1 MNNFNFGE
9 VLTRAWQ
16 IIWKHKVLWI
26 FGILASCARGGGGGS
41 SGGGGNSGYQT
52 GSGDSP
58 FSGDKIERVMN
69 QVGTFLEN
77 NWWIIIAVIVGI
89 FLLSFVFYFLG
100 MMGRIAL
107 IRGVAQADKDAES
120 LSFGELWAESMPF
133 FWRVFGLNFLIG
145 LATFVVI
152 LIPLILLGV
161 AAITGSM
168 GGRAGTVGIA
178 LIGFAC
184 FLPIF
189 CLLIPIGWILS
200 VIVEQAQ
207 NAIVLEDLNMLDGFK
222 RGWEIVKANAVP
234 IIIMMLILGIGSGI
248 IGVIIALPI
257 IIAVVPAF
265 IGIAVSQQTL
275 TPFYIAAACCVAYFP
290 VLLFFNGVLTAY
302 IQASWTLTYLRLVK
316 PKEEAP
322 VIIEANA

>member
-16 IIWKHKVLWI
+16 IIWKHKVLWL

-58 FSGDKIERVMN
+58 FSGDQIERVMN

-100 MMGRIAL
+100 MMGRVAL
-107 IRGVAQADKDAES
+107 IRGVAQADKGAES
-120 LSFGELWAESMPF
+120 LSFAELWAESMPF

-145 LATFVVI
+145 LAFLVLFIPLVLFGIVTAGIGFLC
-152 LIPLILLGV
+152 LIPLLCIMVPLSWV
-161 AAITGSM
+161 VMAI
-168 GGRAGTVGIA
+168 I
-178 LIGFAC
+178 
-184 FLPIF
+184 
-189 CLLIPIGWILS
+189 
-200 VIVEQAQ
+200 EQAQ

-257 IIAVVPAF
+257 IIAVVPAV
-265 IGIAVSQQTL
+265 IGMAVSQQTL

-290 VLLFFNGVLTAY
+290 VLIFFNGILTAY

-316 PKEEAP
+316 SKEEAP

>member
-16 IIWKHKVLWI
+16 IVWKHKVLWI

-107 IRGVAQADKDAES
+107 IKGVAQADKDAES

-145 LATFVVI
+145 LAFLVLFIPLVLFGIVTAGIGFLC
-152 LIPLILLGV
+152 LIPLLCIMVPLSWV
-161 AAITGSM
+161 VMAI
-168 GGRAGTVGIA
+168 I
-178 LIGFAC
+178 
-184 FLPIF
+184 
-189 CLLIPIGWILS
+189 
-200 VIVEQAQ
+200 EQAQ

-257 IIAVVPAF
+257 IIAVVPAV
-265 IGIAVSQQTL
+265 IGMAVSQQTL

-290 VLLFFNGVLTAY
+290 VLLFFNGILTAY

-316 PKEEAP
+316 SKEEAP

>member
-52 GSGDSP
+52 GSGDNP

-100 MMGRIAL
+100 MMGRVAL
-107 IRGVAQADKDAES
+107 IRGVAQADKGAES

-145 LATFVVI
+145 LAFLVLFIPLVLFGIVTAGVGFLC
-152 LIPLILLGV
+152 LIPLLCIMVPLSWV
-161 AAITGSM
+161 VMAI
-168 GGRAGTVGIA
+168 I
-178 LIGFAC
+178 
-184 FLPIF
+184 
-189 CLLIPIGWILS
+189 
-200 VIVEQAQ
+200 EQAQ

-234 IIIMMLILGIGSGI
+234 IIIMMLILGVGSGI

-257 IIAVVPAF
+257 IIAVVPAV
-265 IGIAVSQQTL
+265 IGMAVSQQTL

-290 VLLFFNGVLTAY
+290 VLLFFNGILTAY

-316 PKEEAP
+316 SKEEAP

>member
-16 IIWKHKVLWI
+16 IVWKHKVLWI

-52 GSGDSP
+52 GSGDNP

-107 IRGVAQADKDAES
+107 IKGVAQADKDAES

-145 LATFVVI
+145 LAFLVLFIPLVLFGIVTAGIGFLC
-152 LIPLILLGV
+152 LIPLLCIMVPLSWV
-161 AAITGSM
+161 VMAI
-168 GGRAGTVGIA
+168 I
-178 LIGFAC
+178 
-184 FLPIF
+184 
-189 CLLIPIGWILS
+189 
-200 VIVEQAQ
+200 EQAQ

-257 IIAVVPAF
+257 IIAVVPAV
-265 IGIAVSQQTL
+265 IGMAVSQQTL

-316 PKEEAP
+316 SKEEAP

>member
-52 GSGDSP
+52 GSGDNP

-145 LATFVVI
+145 LAFLVLFIPLVLFGIVTAGIGFLC
-152 LIPLILLGV
+152 LIPLLCIMVPLSWV
-161 AAITGSM
+161 VMAI
-168 GGRAGTVGIA
+168 I
-178 LIGFAC
+178 
-184 FLPIF
+184 
-189 CLLIPIGWILS
+189 
-200 VIVEQAQ
+200 EQAQ

-257 IIAVVPAF
+257 IIAVVPAV
-265 IGIAVSQQTL
+265 IGMAVSQQTL

-316 PKEEAP
+316 PQEEAP

>member
-26 FGILASCARGGGGGS
+26 FGILASCARGGGSGS

-107 IRGVAQADKDAES
+107 IRGVAQADRDAES

-145 LATFVVI
+145 LAFLVLFIPLVLFGIVTAGIGFLC
-152 LIPLILLGV
+152 LIPLLCIMVPLSWV
-161 AAITGSM
+161 VMAI
-168 GGRAGTVGIA
+168 I
-178 LIGFAC
+178 
-184 FLPIF
+184 
-189 CLLIPIGWILS
+189 
-200 VIVEQAQ
+200 EQAQ

-234 IIIMMLILGIGSGI
+234 IIIMMLILGVGSAV
-248 IGVIIALPI
+248 IGVIIAIPMIL
-257 IIAVVPAF
+257 ALVPF
-265 IGIAVSQQTL
+265 IVGAATAAQQSF

-316 PKEEAP
+316 SKEEAP

>member
-52 GSGDSP
+52 GSGDNP

-69 QVGTFLEN
+69 QVGNFLEN

-107 IRGVAQADKDAES
+107 IKGVAQADKGAES

-145 LATFVVI
+145 LAFLVLFIPLVLFGIVTAGVGFLC
-152 LIPLILLGV
+152 LIPLLCIMVPLSWV
-161 AAITGSM
+161 VMAI
-168 GGRAGTVGIA
+168 I
-178 LIGFAC
+178 
-184 FLPIF
+184 
-189 CLLIPIGWILS
+189 
-200 VIVEQAQ
+200 EQAQ

-290 VLLFFNGVLTAY
+290 VLLFFNGILTAY
-302 IQASWTLTYLRLVK
+302 IQASWTLTYLQLVK
-316 PKEEAP
+316 SKEEAP

>member
-1 MNNFNFGE
+1 
-9 VLTRAWQ
+9 
-16 IIWKHKVLWI
+16 
-26 FGILASCARGGGGGS
+26 
-41 SGGGGNSGYQT
+41 
-52 GSGDSP
+52 
-58 FSGDKIERVMN
+58 MN

-107 IRGVAQADKDAES
+107 IKGVSQADKGAES

-145 LATFVVI
+145 LAFLVLFIPLVLFGIVTAGIGFLC
-152 LIPLILLGV
+152 LIPLLCIMVPLSWV
-161 AAITGSM
+161 VMAI
-168 GGRAGTVGIA
+168 I
-178 LIGFAC
+178 
-184 FLPIF
+184 
-189 CLLIPIGWILS
+189 
-200 VIVEQAQ
+200 EQAQ

-257 IIAVVPAF
+257 IIAVVPAV
-265 IGIAVSQQTL
+265 IGMAVSQQTL

-290 VLLFFNGVLTAY
+290 VLLFFNGILTAY

-316 PKEEAP
+316 SKEEAP

>member
-16 IIWKHKVLWI
+16 IVWKHKVLWI

-52 GSGDSP
+52 GSGDNP

-69 QVGTFLEN
+69 QVGNFLEN

-107 IRGVAQADKDAES
+107 IKGVAQADKDTES

-145 LATFVVI
+145 LAFLVLFIPLVLFGIVTAGIGFLC
-152 LIPLILLGV
+152 LIPLLCIMVPLSWV
-161 AAITGSM
+161 VMAI
-168 GGRAGTVGIA
+168 I
-178 LIGFAC
+178 
-184 FLPIF
+184 
-189 CLLIPIGWILS
+189 
-200 VIVEQAQ
+200 EQAQ

-257 IIAVVPAF
+257 IIAVVPAV
-265 IGIAVSQQTL
+265 IGMAVSQQTL

-290 VLLFFNGVLTAY
+290 ILLFFNGILTAY

-316 PKEEAP
+316 PQEEAP

>member
-100 MMGRIAL
+100 MMGRVAL
-107 IRGVAQADKDAES
+107 IRGVAQADKGAES

-145 LATFVVI
+145 LAFLVLFIPLVLFGIVTAGIGFLC
-152 LIPLILLGV
+152 LIPLLCIMVPLSWV
-161 AAITGSM
+161 VMAI
-168 GGRAGTVGIA
+168 I
-178 LIGFAC
+178 
-184 FLPIF
+184 
-189 CLLIPIGWILS
+189 
-200 VIVEQAQ
+200 EQAQ

-257 IIAVVPAF
+257 IIAVVPAV
-265 IGIAVSQQTL
+265 IGMAVSQQTL

-316 PKEEAP
+316 SQEEAP

>member
-145 LATFVVI
+145 LAFLVLFIPLVLFGIVTAGIGFLC
-152 LIPLILLGV
+152 LIPLLCIMVPLSWV
-161 AAITGSM
+161 VMAI
-168 GGRAGTVGIA
+168 I
-178 LIGFAC
+178 
-184 FLPIF
+184 
-189 CLLIPIGWILS
+189 
-200 VIVEQAQ
+200 EQAQ

-257 IIAVVPAF
+257 IIAVVPAV
-265 IGIAVSQQTL
+265 IGMAVSQQTL

-290 VLLFFNGVLTAY
+290 VLIFFNGVLTAY

-316 PKEEAP
+316 PQEEAP

>member
-52 GSGDSP
+52 GSGDNP

-69 QVGTFLEN
+69 QVGNFLEN

-100 MMGRIAL
+100 MMGRVAL
-107 IRGVAQADKDAES
+107 IRGVAQADKGAES

-145 LATFVVI
+145 LAFLVLFIPLVLFGIVTAGIGFLC
-152 LIPLILLGV
+152 LIPLLCIMVPLSWV
-161 AAITGSM
+161 VMAI
-168 GGRAGTVGIA
+168 I
-178 LIGFAC
+178 
-184 FLPIF
+184 
-189 CLLIPIGWILS
+189 
-200 VIVEQAQ
+200 EQAQ

-257 IIAVVPAF
+257 IIAVVPAV
-265 IGIAVSQQTL
+265 IGMAVSQQTL

-290 VLLFFNGVLTAY
+290 VLLFFNGILTAY

-316 PKEEAP
+316 SKEEAP

>member
-100 MMGRIAL
+100 MMGRVAL

-145 LATFVVI
+145 LAFLVLFIPLVLFGIVTAGIGFLC
-152 LIPLILLGV
+152 LIPLLCIMVPLSWV
-161 AAITGSM
+161 VMAI
-168 GGRAGTVGIA
+168 I
-178 LIGFAC
+178 
-184 FLPIF
+184 
-189 CLLIPIGWILS
+189 
-200 VIVEQAQ
+200 EQAQ
-207 NAIVLEDLNMLDGFK
+207 NAIVIEDLNMLDGFK
-222 RGWEIVKANAVP
+222 RGWEIVRANAVP

-257 IIAVVPAF
+257 IIAVVPAV
-265 IGIAVSQQTL
+265 IGMAVSQQTL

-316 PKEEAP
+316 PQEEAP

>member
-145 LATFVVI
+145 LAFLVLFIPLVLFGIVTAGVGFLC
-152 LIPLILLGV
+152 LIPLLCVMVPLSWV
-161 AAITGSM
+161 VMAI
-168 GGRAGTVGIA
+168 I
-178 LIGFAC
+178 
-184 FLPIF
+184 
-189 CLLIPIGWILS
+189 
-200 VIVEQAQ
+200 EQAQ

-257 IIAVVPAF
+257 IIAVVPAV
-265 IGIAVSQQTL
+265 IGMAVSQQTL

-316 PKEEAP
+316 PQEEAP

>member
-107 IRGVAQADKDAES
+107 IRGVAQADKGAES

-145 LATFVVI
+145 LAFLVLFIPLVLFGIVTAGIGFLC
-152 LIPLILLGV
+152 LIPLLCIMVPLSWV
-161 AAITGSM
+161 VMAI
-168 GGRAGTVGIA
+168 I
-178 LIGFAC
+178 
-184 FLPIF
+184 
-189 CLLIPIGWILS
+189 
-200 VIVEQAQ
+200 EQAQ

-234 IIIMMLILGIGSGI
+234 IIIMMLILGVGSGI

-257 IIAVVPAF
+257 IIAVVPAV
-265 IGIAVSQQTL
+265 IGMAVSQQTL

-316 PKEEAP
+316 PQEEAP

>member
-52 GSGDSP
+52 GSGDNP

-107 IRGVAQADKDAES
+107 IKGVAQADKDAES

-145 LATFVVI
+145 LAFLVLFIPLVLFGIVTAGVGFLC
-152 LIPLILLGV
+152 LIPLLCIMVPLSWV
-161 AAITGSM
+161 VMAI
-168 GGRAGTVGIA
+168 I
-178 LIGFAC
+178 
-184 FLPIF
+184 
-189 CLLIPIGWILS
+189 
-200 VIVEQAQ
+200 EQAQ

-257 IIAVVPAF
+257 IIAVVPAV
-265 IGIAVSQQTL
+265 IGMAVSQQTL

-316 PKEEAP
+316 SKEEAP

>member
-107 IRGVAQADKDAES
+107 IKGVAQADKDAES

-145 LATFVVI
+145 LAFLVLFIPLVLFGIVTAGIGFLC
-152 LIPLILLGV
+152 LIPLLCIMVPLSWV
-161 AAITGSM
+161 VMAI
-168 GGRAGTVGIA
+168 I
-178 LIGFAC
+178 
-184 FLPIF
+184 
-189 CLLIPIGWILS
+189 
-200 VIVEQAQ
+200 EQAQ

-257 IIAVVPAF
+257 IIAVVPAV
-265 IGIAVSQQTL
+265 IGMAVSQQTL

-316 PKEEAP
+316 PQEEAP
-322 VIIEANA
+322 IIIEANA

>member
-1 MNNFNFGE
+1 MNYFNFGE

-52 GSGDSP
+52 GSGDNP

-77 NWWIIIAVIVGI
+77 NWWIIVAVVVGI
-89 FLLSFVFYFLG
+89 ILLSFVFYFLG
-100 MMGRIAL
+100 MMGRVAL

-145 LATFVVI
+145 LAFLVLFIPLVLFGIVTAGIGFLC
-152 LIPLILLGV
+152 LIPLLCIMVPLSWV
-161 AAITGSM
+161 VMAI
-168 GGRAGTVGIA
+168 I
-178 LIGFAC
+178 
-184 FLPIF
+184 
-189 CLLIPIGWILS
+189 
-200 VIVEQAQ
+200 EQAQ

-234 IIIMMLILGIGSGI
+234 IIIMMLILGVGSAV
-248 IGVIIALPI
+248 IGVIIAIPMIL
-257 IIAVVPAF
+257 ALVPF
-265 IGIAVSQQTL
+265 IVGAATAAQQSF

-316 PKEEAP
+316 SKEEAP

>member
-145 LATFVVI
+145 LAFLVLFIPLVLFGIVTAGIGFLC
-152 LIPLILLGV
+152 LIPLLCIMVPLSWV
-161 AAITGSM
+161 VMAI
-168 GGRAGTVGIA
+168 I
-178 LIGFAC
+178 
-184 FLPIF
+184 
-189 CLLIPIGWILS
+189 
-200 VIVEQAQ
+200 EQAQ

-257 IIAVVPAF
+257 IIAVVPAV
-265 IGIAVSQQTL
+265 IGMAVSQQTL